1 MGKFHQFL
9 TELSAFD
16 MIMTG
21 YFSFTFLLLFFHA
34 MLRSFFLHS
43 FWNIHNAFGKQAS
56 GIYLV
61 YIELIL
67 VKVSLLLERG
77 SFKRPVHILN
87 QSFEK
92 KENKNR

>member
-9 TELSAFD
+9 TELSALD

-21 YFSFTFLLLFFHA
+21 YFSFTFLFFFHA
-34 MLRSFFLHS
+34 MLWSFFLHS

-61 YIELIL
+61 YEYIEFDP
-67 VKVSLLLERG
+67 S
-77 SFKRPVHILN
+77 
-87 QSFEK
+87 
-92 KENKNR
+92 

>member
-1 MGKFHQFL
+1 
-9 TELSAFD
+9 
-16 MIMTG
+16 
-21 YFSFTFLLLFFHA
+21 

-61 YIELIL
+61 YIELIQ
-67 VKVSLLLERG
+67 VKISLLLQKG
-77 SFKRPVHILN
+77 SFKRAVHILN

-92 KENKNR
+92 KKKKDKQITKTRYLTLI